1 MSGDQSL
8 ARLVGEVMEEPP
20 FAAVVLGSG
29 LGSVVERC
37 QVRQRLPFAEV
48 VELAPPSVTGHKGCV
63 TLADWSGRRVVLFE
77 GRLHYYEGHS
87 WEQVVAIARLGQAL
101 GARLLILTNAAG
113 GIHDALEPG
122 SIMIIRD
129 HLEWTWPYCW
139 RRPGPGALGCTRPA
153 PYSRR
158 LVALL
163 GKAAPRAGIACHTG
177 VYAAVTGPCFETP
190 AEIQALKNCGADAV
204 GMSTAREAQHACDL
218 GVECAAVSLIT
229 NRAAGLSDRPIH
241 HEEVLE
247 MGKAGSQKVGDL
259 LESFLP
265 LL

>member
-1 MSGDQSL
+1 MSGEQSL
-8 ARLVGEVMEEPP
+8 TRLVGEVMQEPP
-20 FAAVVLGSG
+20 LAAVVLGSG

-37 QVRQRLPFAEV
+37 RIRQRLPFTEV
-48 VELAPPSVTGHKGCV
+48 AELALPSVTGHAGQL
-63 TLADWSGRRVVLFE
+63 TLADWIGRRVVLFE

-87 WEQVVAIARLGQAL
+87 WEQVVAIARLAQVL
-101 GARLLILTNAAG
+101 TARLLILTNAAG
-113 GIHDALEPG
+113 GILDALEPG

-139 RRPGPGALGCTRPA
+139 RRPGPGGLGCTRPP
-153 PYSRR
+153 PYSSR

-163 GKAAPRAGIACHTG
+163 GQAAVNAGLACHTG
-177 VYAAVTGPCFETP
+177 IYAAVTGPCFETA
-190 AEIQALKNCGADAV
+190 AEIQALKKWGADAV

-218 GVECAAVSLIT
+218 GLECVAASLIT

-259 LESFLP
+259 LESFLQ

>member
-87 WEQVVAIARLGQAL
+87 CDQVVAIARL
-101 GARLLILTNAAG
+101 RWVC
-113 GIHDALEPG
+113 P
-122 SIMIIRD
+122 
-129 HLEWTWPYCW
+129 
-139 RRPGPGALGCTRPA
+139 RPA
-153 PYSRR
+153 KP
-158 LVALL
+158 
-163 GKAAPRAGIACHTG
+163 
-177 VYAAVTGPCFETP
+177 
-190 AEIQALKNCGADAV
+190 
-204 GMSTAREAQHACDL
+204 STAATVLWSAQPSH
-218 GVECAAVSLIT
+218 
-229 NRAAGLSDRPIH
+229 
-241 HEEVLE
+241 
-247 MGKAGSQKVGDL
+247 
-259 LESFLP
+259 
-265 LL
+265 